1 MYNNKDEMKIKA
13 VDLYLKGKNY
23 VQIAKILGCSRNYV
37 STLIKQD
44 PKIKKYKNTKI
55 IRLYKNPNYSKI
67 VAPISLNFWE
77 KIGISKN
84 ANIIDDVEISVD
96 EEKGIIIIKKH

>member
-1 MYNNKDEMKIKA
+1 MYNNKDEMKEKA
-13 VDLYLKGKNY
+13 IGLYLQGKNY
-23 VQIAKILGCSRNYV
+23 TQIGSILGCSRNYV
-37 STLIKQD
+37 SELIKEEH
-44 PKIKKYKNTKI
+44 KIKEYKNTKI

-84 ANIIDDVEISVD
+84 ADIIDNVEISVD
-96 EEKGIIIIKKH
+96 EIEKIIIIKKH